1 MSSSI
6 WFQGHMYFYPGSS
19 IDTCFCNEFVC
30 VSLHFQG
37 QMYFSPRSSNYNC
50 FCIGFL
56 CISLLFQ
63 GQTHFSPRS
72 SIYACFFN
80 GFMCSISVWLSPATA
95 FVFLLPTSSRI
106 IAVAMFALLQKQG
119 SRCSSVPAG
128 AKKIPPTTPGRM
140 WRRRRDNKQEDIRNA
155 LFLAFFLR

>member
-6 WFQGHMYFYPGSS
+6 WFQGHMYFYPRSS

-37 QMYFSPRSSNYNC
+37 QMYFSPRSSNDTC
-50 FCIGFL
+50 FCNGFV
-56 CISLLFQ
+56 CISLWFQ
-63 GQTHFSPRS
+63 GQMHFSARS
-72 SIYACFFN
+72 SIDACFFN
-80 GFMCSISVWLSPATA
+80 GIMCSISVWLSPATA
-95 FVFLLPTSSRI
+95 FVFLSPRSSRI

-128 AKKIPPTTPGRM
+128 AKKIPPTNTRTDVAEKK
-140 WRRRRDNKQEDIRNA
+140 RQQQEDIRNA